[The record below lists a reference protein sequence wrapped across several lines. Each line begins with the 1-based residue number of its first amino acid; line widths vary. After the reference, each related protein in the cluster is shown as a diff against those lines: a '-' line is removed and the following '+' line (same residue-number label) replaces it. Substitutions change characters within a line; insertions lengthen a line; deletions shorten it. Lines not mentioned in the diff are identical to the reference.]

1 MFPCSRAATRPPF
14 TVWRLHRAAGR
25 RRESPMTH
33 RALLVSAV
41 LAVAACA
48 DPTAPSF
55 VPPRFS
61 IQATPQELFA
71 RYVAMGTSNSMGV
84 QAAGISASG
93 QRMAWPAQLAS
104 RVGVPFSM
112 PLIQDPGC
120 SPPLLA
126 PLAANMVLVAGFAAF
141 GEDLVS
147 AVMNVC
153 MPLREGTTL
162 PTNNVAISGAKARD
176 AFHTTPEHEAAH
188 NPQAGEMYGRVLPPG
203 HTQVTAMLAQQPTF
217 VSVELAAN
225 EVLPASTG
233 RVSAMTP
240 FADWVRDY
248 DQIIAA
254 VQSTGA
260 GAVLVGLPNNAANF
274 PSIRRAREFFNEWP
288 DLLAMGISM
297 SLNCYFSSNY
307 VFIPGYVLKLISRS
321 PTTATCADVP
331 GVVDYVL
338 TSGDIAAINA
348 RMAQMNAH
356 IEAKANDNGYAF
368 FKLAALYDLP
378 KINFNLYDVFFSKT
392 PFGANMSLD
401 GVHPSAQGQTILANT
416 AVQAINARYGL
427 AIQ

>member
-1 MFPCSRAATRPPF
+1 
-14 TVWRLHRAAGR
+14 
-25 RRESPMTH
+25 MTH

-176 AFHTTPEHEAAH
+176 ALNTTPEHEAAH
-188 NPQAGEMYGRVLPPG
+188 NARAGEMYSRVLPPG
-203 HTQVTAMLAQQPTF
+203 W
-217 VSVELAAN
+217 AAD
-225 EVLPASTG
+225 LWGTHPPMAL
-233 RVSAMTP
+233 RVSRLRGMA
-240 FADWVRDY
+240 FRE
-248 DQIIAA
+248 QK
-254 VQSTGA
+254 
-260 GAVLVGLPNNAANF
+260 
-274 PSIRRAREFFNEWP
+274 RARQASGEVAQ
-288 DLLAMGISM
+288 LA
-297 SLNCYFSSNY
+297 
-307 VFIPGYVLKLISRS
+307 
-321 PTTATCADVP
+321 
-331 GVVDYVL
+331 
-338 TSGDIAAINA
+338 
-348 RMAQMNAH
+348 
-356 IEAKANDNGYAF
+356 
-368 FKLAALYDLP
+368 
-378 KINFNLYDVFFSKT
+378 
-392 PFGANMSLD
+392 
-401 GVHPSAQGQTILANT
+401 
-416 AVQAINARYGL
+416 
-427 AIQ
+427 